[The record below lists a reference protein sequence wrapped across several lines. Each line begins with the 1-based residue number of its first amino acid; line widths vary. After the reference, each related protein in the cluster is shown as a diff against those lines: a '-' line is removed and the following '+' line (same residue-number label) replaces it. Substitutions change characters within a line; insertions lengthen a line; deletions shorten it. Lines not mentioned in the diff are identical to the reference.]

1 MGFPSGAAS
10 METQCRGVNVS
21 ACLACVE
28 GRDVLCSYVGV
39 ASVPAPAN
47 GFRIASA
54 RDRAALTWVASRRL
68 WFVMLE
74 APLEAHVASPPPP
87 LEVTGDYALAPSAT
101 GWLFAFANARG
112 VHVAALGDDGQ
123 VRGAVVHVPTAA
135 PAGAEE
141 VPAELDLVDVGEGAI
156 LVIHRP
162 GSGTAMHRV
171 AADATLSSPG
181 DVPLARLPLHGHD
194 ARGVRVMITAYRA
207 DGARPRAGDVLVAW
221 AGRSAVAHGTWT
233 GDGLPG
239 GVGTIE
245 GTSTLDVTLPDPT
258 RGGLTLRMAPDA
270 TGTLD
275 ALVPGR
281 GAPRRFHVE
290 RATPT
295 GLFAPAGAPGPRVLD
310 VTALRVPTLRGTL
323 TVGLV
328 PSFVPS
334 PGTSED
340 AVDLGAQLVLAL
352 SGPRRG
358 LLGVRERLRRGRRRS
373 R

>member
-21 ACLACVE
+21 ACLSCVE

-39 ASVPAPAN
+39 ASVPAPED

-54 RDRAALTWVASRRL
+54 RRVAALAWVSQGHP
-68 WFVMLE
+68 WFLTVDE
-74 APLEAHVASPPPP
+74 TLEAHVASPPPP
-87 LEVTGDYALAPSAT
+87 LDVTGDHALAPSAT

-123 VRGAVVHVPTAA
+123 VRGAVVHVPTAF

-162 GSGTAMHRV
+162 GAGTAMHRV

-194 ARGVRVMITAYRA
+194 ARGVRVMITAYRS

-221 AGRSAVAHGTWT
+221 AGRSAVAYGTWN

-239 GVGTIE
+239 GLGTIE
-245 GTSTLDVTLPDPT
+245 GTSALDVTLPDPA
-258 RGGLTLRMAPDA
+258 RGGLTLCMAPDA

-275 ALVPGR
+275 VLAPGR
-281 GAPRRFHVE
+281 GALRRFHVD
-290 RATPT
+290 RATPA
-295 GLFAPAGAPGPRVLD
+295 GLFIPAGAPGPRVLD
-310 VTALRVPTLRGTL
+310 VTAARVPSLRGTL
-323 TVGLV
+323 TVALL

-358 LLGVRERLRRGRRRS
+358 VLGVRERLRRGRRRP